1 MKNTNAKHHFYLEK
15 TSMKFKKLLSSPKI
29 IGVIREME
37 HWIGMRIAPLELT
50 NLNEYSST
58 LLQRIGKNYQ
68 SHQKK
73 SNFICVYSS
82 ASAYNLTHN
91 EIAAN
96 IEKHQKISEL
106 RWNDDLIEYICNH

>member
-1 MKNTNAKHHFYLEK
+1 
-15 TSMKFKKLLSSPKI
+15 
-29 IGVIREME
+29 
-37 HWIGMRIAPLELT
+37 LT

-91 EIAAN
+91 EISAN

-106 RWNDDLIEYICNH
+106 RWNDELIEYICNH